1 MKLPIPVA
9 TISQHLVLL
18 GKTRSGKS
26 SKLRVLVEY
35 LLSKNKRVLI
45 LTPKDDWWG
54 LKLSADGKHQ
64 GFSMV
69 QFGGQH
75 ADIPITAAAGGAVAE
90 LVCSGNYPCIISFK
104 GWLPSDR
111 TRFYNDLMAKLFASH
126 HGELYI
132 VLDEVHN
139 FAPKGKVWSPD
150 VGQMLHWTNTL
161 ATEGQGQGLILLAAS
176 QRPQKVHN
184 DVLSQCE
191 TLVACRVTHKADR
204 DAVKDWVN
212 DADPKVGA
220 KLLAEVADMSRAE
233 AYVWSPEIGFGP
245 SRIEW
250 PMFTTYDS
258 FKPQQGAKRTLKGWA
273 KVDLD
278 QIREKLSVAVQQA
291 EENDPVRLQR
301 RIRELEQELRKKP
314 AAAPAPD
321 PRELDRVAKQAAA
334 GARREAFDLISAES
348 SKMIASLAR
357 ALVDGIGNKGDFPKV
372 HVSAPAL
379 PSLPS
384 GASAETLV
392 SSRRASTKPR
402 AAFMALASI
411 PPPASNGALPKG
423 EAAILTACIMYPEGI
438 SREHLTLLSGYKR
451 SSRDA
456 YILRLQQR
464 GYIDSS
470 DTLIRVTPAGQE
482 ALPNVQ
488 PLPTGQALRAHWLE
502 KLPKGER
509 EFLAAIIEAY
519 PEAVRRDALDQ
530 VGYKRSSRDAY
541 LQRLSARNLII
552 EPARGQVRASD
563 NLF

>member
-1 MKLPIPVA
+1 MKLPIPVETLA
-9 TISQHLVLL
+9 QHLVLL

-26 SKLRVLVEY
+26 SKLRVLVEWV
-35 LLSKNKRVLI
+35 LSRNKRAVI

-54 LKLSADGKHQ
+54 LKLSADGKHN
-64 GFSMV
+64 GFSIV

-75 ADIPITAAAGGAVAE
+75 ADVPITPAAGAAVAE
-90 LVCSGNYPCIISFK
+90 LICAGNHPCIISFK
-104 GWLPSDR
+104 GWLPADR
-111 TRFYNDLMAKLFASH
+111 TRFYNDLMAKLFAAH
-126 HGELYI
+126 HGELYVI
-132 VLDEVHN
+132 IDEVHN

-191 TLVACRVTHKADR
+191 TLIACRVTHKADR
-204 DAVKDWVN
+204 DAIRDWVN
-212 DADPKVGA
+212 DADPAIGA
-220 KLLAEVADMSRAE
+220 KLLAEVADMGRAE
-233 AYVWSPEIGFGP
+233 AYVWSPEIGYGP
-245 SRIEW
+245 KRIEW
-250 PMFTTYDS
+250 PLFTTYDS
-258 FKPQQGAKRTLKGWA
+258 FKPQQGVARKLKGWA

-278 QIREKLSVAVQQA
+278 EIRAKLSTAVQQA
-291 EENDPVRLQR
+291 EENDPARLHR
-301 RIRELEQELRKKP
+301 RIRELEQQIRKQPTP
-314 AAAPAPD
+314 AAID
-321 PRELDRVAKQAAA
+321 PKELERVAKQAAA
-334 GARREAFDLISAES
+334 GARCEAFDLINTETSE
-348 SKMIASLAR
+348 MIASLFK

-372 HVSAPAL
+372 HVLAPGNGAVTVHKSKGATWDKVLHRDARTPAPPL
-379 PSLPS
+379 P
-384 GASAETLV
+384 A
-392 SSRRASTKPR
+392 
-402 AAFMALASI
+402 
-411 PPPASNGALPKG
+411 NGALPKG

-464 GYIDSS
+464 EYVDTR
-470 DTLIRVTPAGQE
+470 DTLVRVTLAGQ
-482 ALPNVQ
+482 AAIPNVQ
-488 PLPTGQALRAHWLE
+488 PLPTGQALRTYWLE

-519 PEAVRRDALDQ
+519 PEAVRRDGLDL

-541 LQRLSARNLII
+541 LQRLSARSLIV
-552 EPARGQVRASD
+552 EPARGQVKASD